1 LVAATLALLLPIHAT
16 AAQALAGAAILND
29 LKRYADSRRKLIE
42 RQQKQAEQDY
52 RRLGKEAP
60 EVRQL
65 IQKLVDRRRYLAD
78 SQLVVFKQLTGMAKG
93 EPEWKAGP
101 YVPLSRA
108 SLADLATGHRASR
121 LRAEVERT
129 EAAGRMVLAQSQGAA
144 EEGRARRREVD
155 EYQRLLEAHGVAE
168 ETLDHVLGAIG
179 LPPAAVLYERRL
191 EAQARSDARLRAQQ
205 AERDRRAEIGSALW
219 LSLGALWLAGTAVGA
234 AVVEEKI
241 ADFKR
246 RCKELGGTVYDGL
259 NPLNERERL
268 IECR

>member
-1 LVAATLALLLPIHAT
+1 
-16 AAQALAGAAILND
+16 
-29 LKRYADSRRKLIE
+29 
-42 RQQKQAEQDY
+42 
-52 RRLGKEAP
+52 
-60 EVRQL
+60 
-65 IQKLVDRRRYLAD
+65 
-78 SQLVVFKQLTGMAKG
+78 
-93 EPEWKAGP
+93 
-101 YVPLSRA
+101 
-108 SLADLATGHRASR
+108 

-179 LPPAAVLYERRL
+179 LPTAAILFERRL

-234 AVVEEKI
+234 AMVEEKI